1 MPIRTRITE
10 VARERGWTAAR
21 VARHLGLYRS
31 NLSAMDA
38 GRRSVSL
45 QALNRIAECLGVSP
59 SDLIEA
65 TPTAEETSSAYSS
78 WLKHRIQERESNVPD
93 GTKRDWVHRAL
104 LAWQRHYRKRRRSS

>member
-78 WLKHRIQERESNVPD
+78 WLKHRIQERESKI
-93 GTKRDWVHRAL
+93 GRASWRERVEISVV
-104 LAWQRHYRKRRRSS
+104 A